1 EIYTLSLHDALPIY
15 HGDSEFLRHRERD
28 VSDRD
33 ALETKDDYW
42 LRIAGNYRWERDE
55 WIAYADKL
63 EQFLELV
70 CGQSKDW
77 LMKAHAK
84 QGLHLVRPGA
94 AATAAAPEPSDE

>member
-1 EIYTLSLHDALPIY
+1 MRTQM
-15 HGDSEFLRHRERD
+15 
-28 VSDRD
+28 DRD
-33 ALETKDDYW
+33 FDLATGRDLERKD
-42 LRIAGNYRWERDE
+42 AEVAE

-84 QGLHLVRPGA
+84 QGLTLVRP
-94 AATAAAPEPSDE
+94 DRK